1 MISSGRIN
9 QLLAQTSK
17 VENKKN
23 CTSCFSFSALPGAL
37 RKNSLQKINKA
48 DCAQQ
53 CAITELNP
61 YANTKQRRDP
71 TSQGSSGFV

>member
-9 QLLAQTSK
+9 QLLAQPSK
-17 VENKKN
+17 VEKKKN
-23 CTSCFSFSALPGAL
+23 CTSCFSFLALPGTL

-53 CAITELNP
+53 SPITELNP
-61 YANTKQRRDP
+61 YANTKQ
-71 TSQGSSGFV
+71 

>member
-9 QLLAQTSK
+9 LLLAQPSK
-17 VENKKN
+17 AEKKKN
-23 CTSCFSFSALPGAL
+23 CASCFPFIALPGAL

-53 CAITELNP
+53 SPITELNP
-61 YANTKQRRDP
+61 YANTEQ
-71 TSQGSSGFV
+71 